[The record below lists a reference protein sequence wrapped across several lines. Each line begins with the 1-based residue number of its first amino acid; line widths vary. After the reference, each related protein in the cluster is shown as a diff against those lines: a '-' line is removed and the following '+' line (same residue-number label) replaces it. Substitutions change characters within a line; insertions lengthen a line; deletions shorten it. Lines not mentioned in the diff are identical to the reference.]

1 MFARDATPQVNISRW
16 KIFASST
23 RMMPWMARIIKPARI
38 HAGASV
44 SSRKLAREA
53 SNATTE
59 YSSRLDSSVLP
70 AMRPTGVTAPI
81 RPDSVMS
88 RTVQVALSRKGIA
101 PFRAAP
107 MS

>member
-1 MFARDATPQVNISRW
+1 
-16 KIFASST
+16 
-23 RMMPWMARIIKPARI
+23 MMPWMARIMKPARI

-53 SNATTE
+53 SRATTE

-81 RPDSVMS
+81 RPASVMNS
-88 RTVQVALSRKGIA
+88 TVQVDLSRKGIA
-101 PFRAAP
+101 LLRDAP